1 MTSLA
6 VPVGCERSLL
16 PHWGFS
22 PQGRAAVGSV
32 GNVPGVSTAG
42 LQPGEHVLRK
52 LSKGFGFLPLSEML
66 VCLVFFG
73 QTFNVFHLD
82 LGSCT
87 GRTWVILRARTGGN
101 SAARGTSL

>member
-16 PHWGFS
+16 PRWGFS

-52 LSKGFGFLPLSEML
+52 LQK
-66 VCLVFFG
+66 
-73 QTFNVFHLD
+73 D
-82 LGSCT
+82 LGFFLSLKCLFVWFFLDKLLT
-87 GRTWVILRARTGGN
+87 SSILIWG
-101 SAARGTSL
+101 AAQEGHGLF